1 MVTWQNED
9 TVKTSLLV
17 RGATCFSPVEMSVN
31 EGSVQLRKC
40 APIPDVRDFIA
51 IYEEPSSIARHC
63 CMTPVPYLIGLLY
76 LIATELLVMILLLV
90 PPAQEARPEMKP
102 IRRRSFVR
110 DGAAAFWLPL
120 AAPYISVHASMAFGM
135 AVDLS
140 LGPDSIHDL

>member
-1 MVTWQNED
+1 MALITRLNYNWQ
-9 TVKTSLLV
+9 
-17 RGATCFSPVEMSVN
+17 
-31 EGSVQLRKC
+31 RKC

-63 CMTPVPYLIGLLY
+63 CMRPVPYLIGLLY

-90 PPAQEARPEMKP
+90 LPAQEARPEMKP